1 MLFPGGQF
9 LYLLF
14 LEIFKCEK
22 MARAHVITIRQFKSC
37 RYDGDA
43 EVLNLTFA
51 GPDVLLSDFIFPL
64 LFICNLL

>member
-43 EVLNLTFA
+43 EVLNLTSA
-51 GPDVLLSDFIFPL
+51 GPDVL
-64 LFICNLL
+64 